1 MKHEKKKLA
10 GVRKALSGKQMTV
23 KQSVAIRGGDDLEV
37 FPWIDQP
44 GG

>member
-1 MKHEKKKLA
+1 MLTKTKLSE
-10 GVRKALSGKQMTV
+10 VRKALSGKQITQH
-23 KQSVAIRGGDDLEV
+23 QSAVIRGGDDLKL

>member
-1 MKHEKKKLA
+1 MLPKMKLSD
-10 GVRKALSGKQMTV
+10 VRKALSGKQITMV
-23 KQSVAIRGGDDLEV
+23 QSAVIRGGDDLKL